1 MSRANGDMGDAR
13 FQVSAPQVIHETIDG
28 EVIIINLATGTYY
41 SLKGSGAEIWQL
53 IQQPSGITGSDLV
66 DALGARFRAT
76 RGELEAA
83 LELFLAELRNEGLV
97 ALAEESSGSVHIVEP
112 SRSKDHE
119 NGVPAFTSPTLEKF
133 TDMQDLVLLDPVHEV
148 AETGWPLRRDG
159 IDAKPA
165 A

>member
-1 MSRANGDMGDAR
+1 MARANGDIGDAR

-41 SLKGSGAEIWQL
+41 SLKGSGAEIWGL

-83 LELFLAELRNEGLV
+83 VEPFLAELRSEGLV
-97 ALAEESSGSVHIVEP
+97 ALAEQSSGSARVVEP
-112 SRSKDHE
+112 SRSNDHE

-159 IDAKPA
+159 IDAHPA